1 MKRLMKK
8 SNNLNV
14 IYAGEAM
21 PKQITKSIFLAG
33 PTPRSNDIK
42 SWRNEAIEL
51 LKRNNYDGTV
61 FIPEPRN
68 GNKYPNY
75 INQIEWEQQM
85 LDACD
90 CILFWIPREKKE
102 NFEMIGLTTNI
113 EWGKYQSS
121 AKVVVGFPDN
131 AESVRYIQYEC
142 DKLGIKVNNTLE
154 DTIKDAI
161 SFVGNGTLRQDGEC
175 YVPLI
180 IWNTDMFTKWYLEQ
194 KQVGNVLEFAKVNY
208 VFTMPKA
215 KKVFLWIL
223 HVKIFIKDENRY
235 KENEFVI
242 SRTDISSVVIYRKD
256 NNDIL
261 NSDVVLVEEFRSPS
275 RNERCKVLEVPGGSS
290 VTDNVDP
297 LEILVDEIKEET
309 GLCFDKN
316 RIVFEQDRQLMAT
329 LSSHKCYLYSV
340 EITDEE
346 LTEIKKLEGTVNGIE
361 EDSERTYLRIFKLKD
376 ILKNNLLDW
385 SNVGYILNVIYNK

>member
-14 IYAGEAM
+14 IYAGEEM

-90 CILFWIPREKKE
+90 CILFWIDRQYSE
-102 NFEMIGLTTNI
+102 GLTTNI

-180 IWNTDMFTKWYLEQ
+180 IWNTDMFTKWYSEQ
-194 KQVGNVLEFAKVNY
+194 KRVGNILESAKVNY

-261 NSDVVLVEEFRSPS
+261 NSDIVLVEEFRSPGS
-275 RNERCKVLEVPGGSS
+275 TYDGYVHELPGGSS
-290 VTDNVDP
+290 FVEKNNIDV
-297 LEILVDEIKEET
+297 ISDE
-309 GLCFDKN
+309 
-316 RIVFEQDRQLMAT
+316 VFEEVGVRFDNSRFKFEESRQIMGT
-329 LSSHKCYLYSV
+329 LCSHKCHLYS
-340 EITDEE
+340 IE
-346 LTEIKKLEGTVNGIE
+346 LTDNEFELIKNESKNTHGVKEDSELIYIEIKKIKEIIN
-361 EDSERTYLRIFKLKD
+361 D
-376 ILKNNLLDW
+376 NLVDW
-385 SNVGYILNVIYNK
+385 SNLGQILKVICK